1 MAPRSS
7 HTARRIPAIVAG
19 LLIPATLALAQAQFQ
34 EPARDLDPQTQA
46 AIDAARPGGSMRF
59 LGAQGFLDYSTA
71 YARTPADQGPLPSLF
86 TAVAPAEE
94 PAADLLPSQSRG
106 VRVEINFDFLNQL
119 RDGVESRARL
129 PLFDGKDI
137 ELVFVH
143 SEYRSPRD
151 FSWFGQIAGFAAS
164 DFILT
169 RYNDSIFMTVR
180 NYDTQKRYEVQFAG
194 QFGTPTAGHALRKI
208 GDIRAESKCGTCSGA
223 QPDEPNADH
232 DHQANPAP
240 AAPPAGYGPR
250 AVADPTNRID
260 IMVCCTN
267 LARNAGFGNNESAFR
282 AKAQACID
290 DMNVRLISSG
300 AGTTVRLVH
309 ADWDVASDY
318 SEDTGS
324 DGGSNDLT
332 NLTNGTGALSD
343 VAAMRTFVRAD
354 LVALIRFFTWTDPTA
369 CPSSPCVAGLAW
381 RPSQLSTFQNPNN
394 STSFSVNAMTSSLPL
409 VGDIFA
415 HEVGHNL
422 GGCHDDAQGG
432 CGSSGGVTS
441 SSKGIVLSCNI
452 LFCTNYWHTTMAYG
466 PSGGCNA
473 STLVPFYS
481 NPNIQ
486 YDEGSVTGC
495 GLQPIGNSTCFVANT
510 INTTRPYVSQ
520 YRIGDSRAFAYS
532 PFFGGGNGTRFT
544 PFGYVRTAVANV
556 RGTSAEADV
565 RIYAGDY
572 FETAANGGPVI
583 LSNPALLVREQ
594 LSPSDPPV
602 VIR

>member
-1 MAPRSS
+1 MALRFFSNPR
-7 HTARRIPAIVAG
+7 RLLAIVAG
-19 LLIPATLALAQAQFQ
+19 LFLPTALAHAQSQLQ
-34 EPARDLDPQTQA
+34 EPARDLDPQAQA

-71 YARTPADQGPLPSLF
+71 YARTPADLGPLPSLF
-86 TAVAPAEE
+86 TSVAAAEE
-94 PAADLLPSQSRG
+94 PLADLLPSQSRG
-106 VRVEINFDFLNQL
+106 VRVDINFDFIDHL
-119 RDGVESRARL
+119 RDGVEARARL
-129 PLFDGKDI
+129 PLFDGNDF

-169 RYNDSIFMTVR
+169 RYNDTIFMTVR

-194 QFGTPTAGHALRKI
+194 QLGTPTAGHALRKI
-208 GDIRAESKCGTCSGA
+208 GDIRAETKCGTCCA
-223 QPDEPNADH
+223 LPPAEHEHNDQPIAP
-232 DHQANPAP
+232 PA
-240 AAPPAGYGPR
+240 PAGYGPR

-260 IMVCCTN
+260 IMVCCTS
-267 LARNAGFGNNESAFR
+267 LARNAGFGSNESAFR

-290 DMNVRLISSG
+290 DMNVRLINSG
-300 AGTTVRLVH
+300 AGTLVRLVH

-324 DGGSNDLT
+324 AGGLNDLN
-332 NLTNGTGALSD
+332 NLTNGTGALAD

-354 LVALIRFFTWTDPTA
+354 LVAMIRYFTWSDPTA
-369 CPSSPCVAGLAW
+369 CPSSSCVAGIAW
-381 RPSQLSTFQNPNN
+381 RPGLLSTFQNPNN
-394 STSFSVNAMTSSLPL
+394 NNTYSVNSMTSSLPL

-432 CGSSGGVTS
+432 CGASGGVTS
-441 SSKGIVLSCNI
+441 SSKGIVLSCDI

-486 YDEGSVTGC
+486 YDEGSITGC

-510 INTTRPYVSQ
+510 INVTRPYVSQ
-520 YRIGDSRAFAYS
+520 YRIGDSRAFAYF
-532 PFFGGGNGTRFT
+532 PFVGTGNGTRFT
-544 PFGYVRTAVANV
+544 PFGYIRTAVANV
-556 RGTSAEADV
+556 HGTSLEADV

-572 FETAANGGPVI
+572 FETAANGGPVL

-594 LSPSDPPV
+594 LTPSDPPV
-602 VIR
+602 VIH